1 MTTKNPFAKYGDP
14 KRQAETGMKKYAPR
28 APEVFAY
35 RVTRNNMKEAA
46 AEMGGRIETEAKASD
61 PTDVA
66 AWILIPTLDGVQR
79 LLVTTTGP
87 VVGREVGTNRVV
99 AWAEANQFNALY
111 KETRDD

>member
-1 MTTKNPFAKYGDP
+1 MTTKNPFAKHGDP
-14 KRQAETGMKKYAPR
+14 KRQADPEMKKYSPR
-28 APEVFAY
+28 SPDVFAY

-66 AWILIPTLDGVQR
+66 AWILVPTLDGVQR

-87 VVGREVGTNRVV
+87 VVGREVGTNQVV
-99 AWAEANQFNALY
+99 AWARAEEFDALY
-111 KETRDD
+111 KEHP